1 MKSIKKFTGVSGNSS
16 LVNPKE
22 NMKLR
27 PARLAD
33 DALHELEQE
42 NKIAYVPGPYAEM
55 AYQKYGVSYDIPIA
69 KDPDKKYKSPH
80 WLPVLIVDEVAQGL
94 KKQ

>member
-33 DALHELEQE
+33 DALHNVVTPNTTRNSKTGQNRMQRDALAQMLVHPFLDIIL
-42 NKIAYVPGPYAEM
+42 NAKIKRY
-55 AYQKYGVSYDIPIA
+55 SYI
-69 KDPDKKYKSPH
+69 
-80 WLPVLIVDEVAQGL
+80 LQRLIVSECKL
-94 KKQ
+94 Y

>member
-42 NKIAYVPGPYAEM
+42 NKIVGDN
-55 AYQKYGVSYDIPIA
+55 SRN
-69 KDPDKKYKSPH
+69 
-80 WLPVLIVDEVAQGL
+80 LIYWGGLLLGTSAQRYHA
-94 KKQ
+94 